1 MNRRSKR
8 NNDGEMAGT
17 SRTSSPRRED
27 NGSQG
32 STRELPRMPSREQ
45 LDLPMYE
52 ELTQKFQQLSEQMA
66 SLQAQYSAL
75 VQNSTNDHSLTS
87 EARPQIEYVLHKEA
101 IPHFRADT
109 PASQPLKRNQEVE
122 SWLRQ
127 IENITQPRTD
137 ESFIRAARSSCRG
150 TAELVVNSP
159 VFDNIISWVEF
170 KEKLR
175 TKFRGTCSFI
185 DFFNHLNNYN
195 LAPGQAPIDFFVI
208 IESVV
213 YQGARDYPRSIGVPD
228 ALIRRIFLQGLP
240 QWLREALALKE
251 DDPLQLLVDAAQRM
265 WNIRTNGNKVMGN
278 RATAMSP
285 RVQPPRFCAYHNS
298 HTHDT
303 KDCRGRQ
310 NTTPGRNNLLR
321 CYTCNRTGHLMRNCP
336 FSTARGTRPFSASR
350 AANTPGTRDNL
361 FV

>member
-8 NNDGEMAGT
+8 SNDGEMAGT
-17 SRTSSPRRED
+17 SRTSSPRRDD
-27 NGSQG
+27 NALPG
-32 STRELPRMPSREQ
+32 STREVPSREQ

-66 SLQAQYSAL
+66 SLQAQYAAL
-75 VQNSTNDHSLTS
+75 TQNTTNDSLMT
-87 EARPQIEYVLHKEA
+87 EARPQVEYVIHKEA
-101 IPHFRADT
+101 VPHFRADT

-127 IENITQPRTD
+127 IENVTQPRSD
-137 ESFIRAARSSCRG
+137 ESYIRAARSSCRG
-150 TAELVVNSP
+150 TADLIINSP
-159 VFDNIISWVEF
+159 VFDGIVSWVEF

-175 TKFRGTCSFI
+175 AKFRGTCSFI

-195 LAPGQAPIDFFVI
+195 LASGQAPIDFFVTV
-208 IESVV
+208 ESVV

-228 ALIRRIFLQGLP
+228 ELIRRIFLQGLP

-251 DDPLQLLVDAAQRM
+251 DEPLQLLVDAAQRF
-265 WNIRTNGNKVMGN
+265 WNVRTNGKVTENKAN
-278 RATAMSP
+278 AMSP
-285 RVQPPRFCAYHNS
+285 RVHKSPFCSYHNS

-310 NTTPGRNNLLR
+310 RPVQGSNDLLR
-321 CYTCNRTGHLMRNCP
+321 CYSCNRTGHLMRNCP
-336 FSTARGTRPFSASR
+336 FQEARGTRPFSASR
-350 AANTPGTRDNL
+350 AANPSGTRN
-361 FV
+361 